1 MAFRKRKF
9 KSLIHYV
16 CDRCSEEPEKLGA
29 VKLNKVAWHADI
41 LAYRTLGDSVTGE
54 TYIKR
59 QFGPTAKHMLPV
71 LRELEK
77 DGAIAIR
84 DDSYYGYDKTEYIAL
99 KRADVSVFDAEEVDI
114 INMMIRY
121 VCDEN
126 TAASISAK
134 THDRIWELAEIGEH
148 IPYFAVF
155 AGRAEEI
162 TEDALRWARA
172 EAERLGY
179 LEKLR
184 AS

>member
-1 MAFRKRKF
+1 MHFRKRMF

-16 CDRCSEEPEKLGA
+16 CDRCSEEPKKLGA
-29 VKLNKVAWHADI
+29 VKINKVAWHSDM
-41 LAYRTLGDSVTGE
+41 LSYVRRGDSITGE

-59 QFGPTAKHMLPV
+59 QFGPTAKHMLAIV
-71 LRELEK
+71 RELETE
-77 DGAIAIR
+77 GAIVVR
-84 DDSYYGYDKTEYIAL
+84 GVEYYGYEKTEYISL
-99 KRADVSVFDAEEVDI
+99 KKADVSVFDSEQVDI

-134 THDRIWELAEIGEH
+134 THDRVWELAEIGEQ
-148 IPYFAVF
+148 IPYYAVF

-162 TEDALRWARA
+162 TEDTLRWARA
-172 EAERLGY
+172 EAVRLGY